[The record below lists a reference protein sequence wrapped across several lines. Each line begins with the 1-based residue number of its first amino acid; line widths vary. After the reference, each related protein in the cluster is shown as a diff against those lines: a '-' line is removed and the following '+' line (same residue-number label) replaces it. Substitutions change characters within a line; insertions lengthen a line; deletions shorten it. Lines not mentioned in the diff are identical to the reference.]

1 MPAFNQEKVLVGA
14 FSVIVKTDCETD
26 GLYAA
31 LLLAVVFGLVLI
43 YTVAVYHLA
52 ALAGLVT
59 SKIFNFIIISLVT
72 SGTFA

>member
-1 MPAFNQEKVLVGA
+1 MF
-14 FSVIVKTDCETD
+14 VKTECETD

-43 YTVAVYHLA
+43 YTVAVYQPA
-52 ALAGLVT
+52 QAGLVT

>member
-1 MPAFNQEKVLVGA
+1 MF
-14 FSVIVKTDCETD
+14 VKTECETD

-43 YTVAVYHLA
+43 YTVAVYSRGQ
-52 ALAGLVT
+52 AGLVT